1 MNEIECENL
10 VRKIKQ
16 TSLAGSTI
24 VCVASS
30 CMWEALLNPAAL
42 PAYNIE
48 KLCDD
53 SSFIIQCYPNMSIT
67 STHTIRLYCKGY
79 PSFLRELPQNGDI
92 SQLTSNLQLL
102 MEACSP
108 LFAPSY
114 VDVAFGSKEQVHTSY
129 ENSKYLLKAWLKY
142 HLQTN
147 SII

>member
-1 MNEIECENL
+1 
-10 VRKIKQ
+10 
-16 TSLAGSTI
+16 
-24 VCVASS
+24 
-30 CMWEALLNPAAL
+30 
-42 PAYNIE
+42 
-48 KLCDD
+48 
-53 SSFIIQCYPNMSIT
+53 MSIT

-79 PSFLRELPQNGDI
+79 PGFLRELPQNGDI

-129 ENSKYLLKAWLKY
+129 ENSEYLLKAWLKY

-147 SII
+147 SIM